1 MFGMGTGGTLQLLSP
16 ETIFGCECPR
26 GLHGFSSFRMLGVF
40 RLACFSLSRLTASS
54 FRQLS
59 LADSRPQRA
68 SPEDIRT
75 LKTAQDDRESSKP
88 GLRPR
93 FRAPLTLELHQIKP
107 STD

>member
-1 MFGMGTGGTLQLLSP
+1 MSAGLAWLLFLP
-16 ETIFGCECPR
+16 
-26 GLHGFSSFRMLGVF
+26 LLGVF
-40 RLACFSLSRLTASS
+40 RLARFRLSRLTASS